1 MKRTR
6 QIQNSANLT
15 SRMLFSNRLTVL
27 FILMTFI
34 VMLAGYPFPVQGSD
48 NDALFIDAN
57 GNVGIG
63 TNNPEATL
71 DVKGNLKVQGI
82 DIDQN
87 AKVNGDINLSG
98 AVKAKDLDVAN
109 KMKAQELEI
118 DGNTVIRGN
127 VSIGSGIQT
136 EMLNVKQDI
145 NVNGGRVSDYHGF
158 PKADFSKEITANT
171 NQTYKFEHNFNQ
183 IPSLVQVWVKSNSKK
198 NVHRKPKD
206 DKGGVYEDVTEW
218 KMAGV
223 LSLYN
228 SQNHKTYGT
237 VVESIDENCIIVR
250 TGNDGLWHGHRV
262 WEFFLTGTIWVRAW
276 K

>member
-1 MKRTR
+1 MKRTI
-6 QIQNSANLT
+6 QNQNSANAT
-15 SRMLFSNRLTVL
+15 SRMLFSNKLTVL

-34 VMLAGYPFPVQGSD
+34 VMLAGYPFPVQGSGD
-48 NDALFIDAN
+48 DAFFIDGN

-71 DVKGNLKVQGI
+71 DVKGNL
-82 DIDQN
+82 
-87 AKVNGDINLSG
+87 
-98 AVKAKDLDVAN
+98 
-109 KMKAQELEI
+109 KAQELEI

-158 PKADFSKEITANT
+158 PKADFSEEKKAEINK
-171 NQTYKFEHNFNQ
+171 TYEFTHNFNQ
-183 IPSLVQVWVKSNSKK
+183 IPSLVQVWVKSDSKDDVK
-198 NVHRKPKD
+198 RKPKD
-206 DKGGVYEDVTEW
+206 AKGGVYKEDVTEW

-228 SQNHKTYGT
+228 CQNGYTYGT
-237 VVESIDENCIIVR
+237 VVESIDEKCIIVR

-262 WEFFLTGTIWVRAW
+262 WEFFQTGSILVRAW